1 MRTKKETGVEQIRLT
16 VHEES
21 ELYNYFRG
29 MTYEEDKDLLGLG
42 FRKKEDAGYEALKN
56 HMCHT
61 YMSFILSGLSD
72 EPGCQMRKL
81 TIILYKAPHGN

>member
-42 FRKKEDAGYEALKN
+42 FQKKEDAGYEALKN

-72 EPGCQMRKL
+72 EEIDNYL
-81 TIILYKAPHGN
+81 V